1 MARRNPWAW
10 FVNLPFRHRLTIIV
24 GIFVPVM
31 IAIVVGI
38 FVPVMIA
45 IVGGIYTEL
54 KSTWFNESEL
64 ELVDVSLKEQDR
76 ATILDIKLR
85 NVGEKVAYLK
95 EADFKVAKTWELQSN
110 TFPVYLPS
118 SRNYDMLLAP
128 TGPPYKKTMKLSQ
141 IIGPNKV
148 DRFTFTIGLDP
159 PKRDPG
165 NVQYVFLLSLD
176 LIYDEDDKVVS
187 GGKILIV
194 IHQARGPSNYFF
206 PNVPPNSSIGRRHSH
221 NQEVLG
227 EIRTIEGMK
236 SESLKK
242 LIRHTSQ
249 KDRREEP

>member
-1 MARRNPWAW
+1 M
-10 FVNLPFRHRLTIIV
+10 V
-24 GIFVPVM
+24 
-31 IAIVVGI
+31 
-38 FVPVMIA
+38 A
-45 IVGGIYTEL
+45 IVGAIYTVL
-54 KSTWFNESEL
+54 TSTWFNESEL
-64 ELVDVSLKEQDR
+64 ELVDINLKEQAR
-76 ATILDIKLR
+76 ATILDIKVR

-110 TFPVYLPS
+110 TFPAYLPS

-128 TGPPYKKTMKLSQ
+128 TGAPYKETEKLSQ
-141 IIGPNKV
+141 VIGSNKV

-159 PKRDPG
+159 PRRDPG
-165 NVQYVFLLSLD
+165 NIQYVFLLSSD

-187 GGKILIV
+187 GGEFLIV
-194 IHQARGPSNYFF
+194 IHQALGPKHYFF
-206 PNVPPNSSIGRRHSH
+206 PNVPPNSLSGRWHSH

-242 LIRHTSQ
+242 LIRQTSQ